1 MLIRRKRPCINVEI
15 WVYLDS
21 SDFEAN
27 RLEQHTNAAGNDA
40 FPHPAD
46 HSAANK
52 DVLHGHT
59 RECWTDGD
67 TLRAGWVKTNLLRS

>member
-59 RECWTDGD
+59 RAVLDGRRHTKSRLGQD
-67 TLRAGWVKTNLLRS
+67 ESAT